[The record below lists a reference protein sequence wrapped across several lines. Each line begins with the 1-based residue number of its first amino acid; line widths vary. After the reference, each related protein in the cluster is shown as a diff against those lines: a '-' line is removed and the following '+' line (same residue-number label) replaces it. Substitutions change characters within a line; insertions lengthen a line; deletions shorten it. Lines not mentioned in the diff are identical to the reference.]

1 MKIKQ
6 IIISFITIIII
17 VSAIIVYKYF
27 SKIYVSNVIENSA
40 VFIPSN
46 ATFDEVSK
54 IIHPYVNNS
63 NSFNWVAHR
72 KNYPNV
78 IKAGKYLIK
87 KGMNNNELVNLLR
100 SGKQSPIKLTFNNQD
115 TLEKLAGRIAEQ
127 IEADSIDILKTV
139 LDTDFL
145 KKNDFN
151 KHDVLGM
158 FIPNS
163 YEVYWN
169 TSALQYRDRMLKEYA
184 NFWNST
190 REEKAKAMNLSKKEV
205 ITLASIV
212 QKETAKVNE
221 RSTVAGLYL
230 NRLRGRWP
238 LQADPTIIFA
248 LKQKHGQDY
257 EVKRVLNADL
267 DIDSPYNTYKNA
279 GIPPSLIAMPD
290 ISSIDAMLNSK
301 NHDYYYMCASV
312 TNIGSHEFAKTL
324 SQHNVNASKY
334 QRWVSKQGINR

>member
-6 IIISFITIIII
+6 IIISVVTIIII
-17 VSAIIVYKYF
+17 VGAIIVYKYF

-100 SGKQSPIKLTFNNQD
+100 SGKQSPITLTFNNQD
-115 TLEKLAGRIAEQ
+115 SLEKLAGRIAEQ

-151 KHDVLGM
+151 KHNILGM

-169 TSALQYRDRMLKEYA
+169 TSALQFRDRMLKEYA
-184 NFWNST
+184 NFWSSS

-205 ITLASIV
+205 ITLASVV

-221 RSTVAGLYL
+221 RTTVAGLYI

-279 GIPPSLIAMPD
+279 GLPPSLIAMPD
-290 ISSIDAMLNSK
+290 ISSIDAVLNPK

-334 QRWVSKQGINR
+334 QRWINKQGINR

>member
-6 IIISFITIIII
+6 IIISVVTIIII
-17 VSAIIVYKYF
+17 VGAIIVYKYF

-46 ATFDEVSK
+46 ATFDEVSR

-100 SGKQSPIKLTFNNQD
+100 SGKQSPITLTFNNQD
-115 TLEKLAGRIAEQ
+115 SLEKLAGRIAEQ

-151 KHDVLGM
+151 KHDILGM

-169 TSALQYRDRMLKEYA
+169 TSSLQFRDRMLKEYA
-184 NFWNST
+184 NFWSSS

-205 ITLASIV
+205 ITLASVV

-221 RSTVAGLYL
+221 RTTVAGLYI

-257 EVKRVLNADL
+257 VVKRVLNADL

-279 GIPPSLIAMPD
+279 GLPPSLIAMPD
-290 ISSIDAMLNSK
+290 ISSIDAVLNPK

-334 QRWVSKQGINR
+334 QRWINKQGINR

>member
-100 SGKQSPIKLTFNNQD
+100 SGKQSPISLTFNNQD

-127 IEADSIDILKTV
+127 IEADSIDILKIV
-139 LDTDFL
+139 LDSDFL
-145 KKNDFN
+145 KKNDFD

-169 TSALQYRDRMLKEYA
+169 TSASQFRDRMLKEYA
-184 NFWNST
+184 NFWNSS
-190 REEKAKAMNLSKKEV
+190 REEKAKAMNLSKKGV
-205 ITLASIV
+205 ITLASVV

-221 RSTVAGLYL
+221 RTTVAGLYL

-279 GIPPSLIAMPD
+279 GLPPSLIAMPD
-290 ISSIDAMLNSK
+290 ISSIDAVLNPK

>member
-17 VSAIIVYKYF
+17 VSAIIAYKYF

-54 IIHPYVNNS
+54 IIRPYVNNS
-63 NSFNWVAHR
+63 NSFNWVAR
-72 KNYPNV
+72 QKNYPNV

-100 SGKQSPIKLTFNNQD
+100 SGNQSPIKLTFNNQD

-151 KHDVLGM
+151 KYDILGM

-169 TSALQYRDRMLKEYA
+169 TSALQFRDRMLKEYA
-184 NFWNST
+184 NFWNSS
-190 REEKAKAMNLSKKEV
+190 RAEKAKAMNLSKKEV
-205 ITLASIV
+205 ITLASVV

-221 RSTVAGLYL
+221 RTTVAGLYL

-238 LQADPTIIFA
+238 LQADPTIIYA

-279 GIPPSLIAMPD
+279 GLPPTLIAMPD
-290 ISSIDAMLNSK
+290 ISSIDAVLNPK

-324 SQHNVNASKY
+324 SQHNVNAFKY

>member
-1 MKIKQ
+1 MNDFRNFIKSS
-6 IIISFITIIII
+6 IAWNKNCRVF
-17 VSAIIVYKYF
+17 
-27 SKIYVSNVIENSA
+27 ENSA

-100 SGKQSPIKLTFNNQD
+100 SGKQSPIRLTFNNQD
-115 TLEKLAGRIAEQ
+115 TLEKLAGRIADQ

-169 TSALQYRDRMLKEYA
+169 TSALQFRDRMLKEYA
-184 NFWNST
+184 NFWNSS

>member
-6 IIISFITIIII
+6 IIISVITLIII
-17 VSAIIVYKYF
+17 VSAIIIYKYF

-100 SGKQSPIKLTFNNQD
+100 SGKQSPITLTFNNQD

-145 KKNDFN
+145 KKNGFN
-151 KHDVLGM
+151 KNDILGM

-169 TSALQYRDRMLKEYA
+169 TSALQFRDRMLKEYA
-184 NFWNST
+184 NFWNSS

-205 ITLASIV
+205 ITLASVV

-221 RSTVAGLYL
+221 RTTVAGLYI
-230 NRLRGRWP
+230 NRLRDRWP

-248 LKQKHGQDY
+248 LKQKHGLDY

-267 DIDSPYNTYKNA
+267 VIDSPYNTYKNI
-279 GIPPSLIAMPD
+279 GLPPSLIAMPD
-290 ISSIDAMLNSK
+290 ISSIDAVLNPKS
-301 NHDYYYMCASV
+301 HDYYYMCASV
-312 TNIGSHEFAKTL
+312 TDIGSHEFAKTL
-324 SQHNVNASKY
+324 SQHNINASKY

>member
-6 IIISFITIIII
+6 IIISVVTIIII
-17 VSAIIVYKYF
+17 VGAIIVYKYF

-46 ATFDEVSK
+46 ATFDEVSR

-100 SGKQSPIKLTFNNQD
+100 SGKQSPITLTFNNQD
-115 TLEKLAGRIAEQ
+115 SLEKLAGRIAEQ

-151 KHDVLGM
+151 KHDILGM

-169 TSALQYRDRMLKEYA
+169 TSALQFRDRMLKEYA
-184 NFWNST
+184 NFWSSS

-205 ITLASIV
+205 ITLASVV

-221 RSTVAGLYL
+221 RTTVAGLYI

-279 GIPPSLIAMPD
+279 GLPPSLIAMPD
-290 ISSIDAMLNSK
+290 ISSIDAVLNPK

-334 QRWVSKQGINR
+334 QRWINKQGINR

>member
-6 IIISFITIIII
+6 IIISVITILII

-27 SKIYVSNVIENSA
+27 SKIYVPNVIENTA

-54 IIHPYVNNS
+54 IIHPYIDNS
-63 NSFNWVAHR
+63 KSFEWVSHR

-78 IKAGKYLIK
+78 MKAGKYLIK

-100 SGKQSPIKLTFNNQD
+100 SGKQSPITLTFNNQD

-127 IEADSIDILKTV
+127 IEADSINILKTV

-151 KHDVLGM
+151 KQNILGM

-169 TSALQYRDRMLKEYA
+169 TSALQFRDRMLKEYA
-184 NFWNST
+184 NFWNSS
-190 REEKAKAMNLSKKEV
+190 REEKAKARNLSKKEV
-205 ITLASIV
+205 ITLASVV

-221 RSTVAGLYL
+221 RTTVAGLYL
-230 NRLRGRWP
+230 NRLISRWP

-267 DIDSPYNTYKNA
+267 EIDSPYNTYKNA
-279 GIPPSLIAMPD
+279 GLPPSLIAMPD
-290 ISSIDAMLNSK
+290 ISSIDAVLNPK

>member
-6 IIISFITIIII
+6 IIISVVTIIII
-17 VSAIIVYKYF
+17 VGAIIVYKYF

-46 ATFDEVSK
+46 ATFDEVSR

-100 SGKQSPIKLTFNNQD
+100 SGKQSPITLTFNNQD
-115 TLEKLAGRIAEQ
+115 SLEKLAGRIAEQ

-151 KHDVLGM
+151 KHDILGM

-169 TSALQYRDRMLKEYA
+169 TSSLQFRDRMLKEYA
-184 NFWNST
+184 NFWSSS

-205 ITLASIV
+205 ITLASVV

-221 RSTVAGLYL
+221 RTTVAGLYI

-279 GIPPSLIAMPD
+279 GLPPSLIAMPD
-290 ISSIDAMLNSK
+290 ISSIDAVLNPK

-334 QRWVSKQGINR
+334 QRWINKQGINR

>member
-6 IIISFITIIII
+6 IIISFVTIVII
-17 VSAIIVYKYF
+17 VSAIIAYKYF

-54 IIHPYVNNS
+54 IILPYVNNS

-100 SGKQSPIKLTFNNQD
+100 SGKQSPITLTFNNQD

-127 IEADSIDILKTV
+127 IEADSIDILITV
-139 LDTDFL
+139 VDSDFL
-145 KKNDFN
+145 KKNGFN
-151 KHDVLGM
+151 KHDILGM

-169 TSALQYRDRMLKEYA
+169 TSALQFRDRMIKEYA
-184 NFWNST
+184 NFWNSS
-190 REEKAKAMNLSKKEV
+190 RAEKAKAMNLSKKEV
-205 ITLASIV
+205 ITLASVV

-221 RSTVAGLYL
+221 RTTVAGLYL

-248 LKQKHGQDY
+248 LKQKNGQDF

-279 GIPPSLIAMPD
+279 GLPPSLIAMPD
-290 ISSIDAMLNSK
+290 ISSIDAVLNPK

-324 SQHNVNASKY
+324 SQHNLNASKY

>member
-17 VSAIIVYKYF
+17 VSAIIAYKYF

-54 IIHPYVNNS
+54 IIRPYVNNS
-63 NSFNWVAHR
+63 NSFNWVAR
-72 KNYPNV
+72 QKNYPNV

-100 SGKQSPIKLTFNNQD
+100 SGNQSPIKLTFNNQD

-127 IEADSIDILKTV
+127 IEADSIDILITV
-139 LDTDFL
+139 LDSDFL
-145 KKNDFN
+145 KMNGFN
-151 KHDVLGM
+151 KHDILGM

-169 TSALQYRDRMLKEYA
+169 TSALQFRDRMLKEYA
-184 NFWNST
+184 NFWNSS
-190 REEKAKAMNLSKKEV
+190 RAEKAKAMNLSKKEV
-205 ITLASIV
+205 ITLASVV

-221 RSTVAGLYL
+221 RTTVAGLYL

-238 LQADPTIIFA
+238 LQADPTIIYA

-279 GIPPSLIAMPD
+279 GLPPTLIAMPD
-290 ISSIDAMLNSK
+290 ISSIDAVLNPK

-324 SQHNVNASKY
+324 SQHNVNAFKY